1 MPIHDPDCEESDG
14 IANSCLRCPNGRV
27 IKPWFLNSLI
37 SVSCSYANQ
46 FWKINKDFSSLIN
59 ELNNETSIAD
69 ISAMREES
77 RKQNGD
83 SLTVVRNNST
93 LKR

>member
-14 IANSCLRCPNGRV
+14 IYNSCLRCTNRRV

-37 SVSCSYANQ
+37 NVSCSYANQ
-46 FWKINKDFSSLIN
+46 FWKINKDFSSVIN
-59 ELNNETSIAD
+59 EISNETSIAD
-69 ISAMREES
+69 ILSMREES

-83 SLTVVRNNST
+83 SLTVVGNNNA
-93 LKR
+93 